1 MFCIFKRDFPKIV
14 KISLLQSQNLVPAK
28 YGEKSP
34 IRKNKLLQKA
44 SATRYQ
50 FKKVLEADILI
61 HFSFRNLQ
69 FEEVAKIIDSREDL
83 GTVILR
89 NTSADDSV
97 LETLAP
103 SLINAP
109 TLKVSSKRLA

>member
-28 YGEKSP
+28 YEEKSP
-34 IRKNKLLQKA
+34 IRKINSSKNLVPHGI
-44 SATRYQ
+44 S
-50 FKKVLEADILI
+50 FKKLLEADILI

-69 FEEVAKIIDSREDL
+69 FEEVAKVIDSREDL